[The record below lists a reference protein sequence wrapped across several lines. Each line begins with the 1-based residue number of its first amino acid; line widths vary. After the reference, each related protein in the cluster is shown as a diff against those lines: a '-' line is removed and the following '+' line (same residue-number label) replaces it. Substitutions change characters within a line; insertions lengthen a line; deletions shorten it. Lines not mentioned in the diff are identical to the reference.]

1 MLFESTRLKEDFLDT
16 TEFSRS
22 RVINNSNLVVKQT
35 NCWNC
40 IDSSERQ
47 RAKALHYC
55 SRDNLGTKLI
65 NDHAWTDSVVSTS
78 LVDGDRG
85 IVVVF
90 ITSASFRS
98 ARRDGRPSS
107 CMDDET
113 SWSSHERIPVGTVLQ
128 CIASL
133 RFTLLFECALWCVIY
148 AVPLYHSI
156 YKSDSTLNNFLFF
169 FQIQIAIWWRN
180 IQHSGNDRKL
190 LMYLGLF
197 HCNP

>member
-1 MLFESTRLKEDFLDT
+1 MNDNAQKP
-16 TEFSRS
+16 
-22 RVINNSNLVVKQT
+22 
-35 NCWNC
+35 
-40 IDSSERQ
+40 
-47 RAKALHYC
+47 YC

-98 ARRDGRPSS
+98 ARRDSRPSS

-133 RFTLLFECALWCVIY
+133 RFTLPSECACDASYY
-148 AVPLYHSI
+148 AVPLYHFNI
-156 YKSDSTLNNFLFF
+156 NLTRLNNFLFF
-169 FQIQIAIWWRN
+169 FQIQIASW
-180 IQHSGNDRKL
+180 
-190 LMYLGLF
+190 
-197 HCNP
+197 